1 MKAFSI
7 NRFKNYNPTC
17 MLSNSQTLKPSNPP
31 TPKPSHS
38 INCNGRLVNLT
49 IPKIMGILN
58 LTPDSFSD
66 GGKFNNEKSALN
78 HAEKLLKEGAELIDI
93 GPQSTRPNA
102 EFLSSEEEVVR
113 IGNVISLMKKEF
125 PETLISLDTFYA
137 ETVKFG
143 FNEGIDIVN
152 DISGGQYD
160 EKMFDTVTETKLPYI
175 LMHINPSYETM
186 HDKIKFADI
195 TLSVNQYFSE
205 KTNLLLQKGVNDI
218 ILDPGFG
225 FGKAVEDQMKMIDEV
240 EILGFGKFPLLIG
253 ISRKSFIYKP
263 LGKSPLDI
271 NEETQKLHMKVL
283 KQGAKILRV
292 HDVAEAKKTLDEF
305 LK

>member
-1 MKAFSI
+1 MQNISSSI
-7 NRFKNYNPTC
+7 HV
-17 MLSNSQTLKPSNPP
+17 
-31 TPKPSHS
+31 HS
-38 INCNGRLVNLT
+38 LNCNGRLVDLSS
-49 IPKIMGILN
+49 PKIMGILN

-66 GGKFNNEKSALN
+66 GGKFNNESSAMK
-78 HAEKLLKEGAELIDI
+78 HAEQLLKEGAEIIDI

-102 EFLSSEEEVVR
+102 EFLGSKDEIER
-113 IGNVISLMKKEF
+113 IGNVISLIKKEF

-137 ETVKFG
+137 GTVKFG
-143 FNEGIDIVN
+143 YNEGIDMIN
-152 DISGGQYD
+152 DISGGQFD
-160 EKMFDTVTETKLPYI
+160 EKMFETAAETKLPYI
-175 LMHINPSYETM
+175 LMHVNPSYETM
-186 HDKIKFADI
+186 HDKIKFQDI

-205 KTNLLLQKGVNDI
+205 KTKELLEKGVNNI

-225 FGKAVEDQMKMIDEV
+225 FGKTVEDQMKMIDEV
-240 EILGFGKFPLLIG
+240 RYLGFGKFPLFIG

-283 KQGAKILRV
+283 QQGAKILRV
-292 HDVAEAKKTLDEF
+292 HDVAEAKKTVEEF